1 MTATAT
7 SRPKTSSRERILK
20 AAVKRFSQ
28 NSYERTSLRDIAGD
42 VGIDVSYVHR
52 CFGSKEK
59 LFTEAIRDAADMTD
73 LIAGTPEEIAASMAQ
88 RAVSS
93 RPPKGQALGIFIHSI
108 SSPEALPIL
117 RQFVLETAIEPMS
130 GRIGDASA
138 RRATLAM
145 ALLTGVTLFR
155 NVIRVK
161 PFVESDE
168 DELRALIAGVLGAVL
183 EHQGEGG
190 TT

>member
-59 LFTEAIRDAADMTD
+59 LD

-93 RPPKGQALGIFIHSI
+93 RPPKGHALGIFIHSI

-117 RQFVLETAIEPMS
+117 RQFVLETAIEPLS